1 MVKSYNRMT
10 VHQDALESIKIKI
23 AKLKSLDTNK
33 NLFGAESHNYELQ
46 APLSEATISQ
56 FEKSHQIILPPAYR
70 VFLQQIGNGGTG
82 PYYGLES
89 LEDGVFASL
98 DYKEAKYGLQNLSH
112 PFPHTD
118 EWNLPADVNNMSEEA
133 YQIWEEACFQD
144 DIANGLLRIANFGCG
159 VSINLVVSGEA
170 YGEIWVDDR
179 CNGNGIYP
187 DFYFGNE
194 SRLDFLAWYEL
205 WLDLSI
211 KEFEN

>member
-1 MVKSYNRMT
+1 MGKSYKRMNI
-10 VHQDALESIKIKI
+10 HQDALERINTKIV
-23 AKLKSLDTNK
+23 KLKTLDTNK
-33 NLFGAESHNYELQ
+33 NLFGAESHNYEFQ
-46 APLSEATISQ
+46 PPLSEATISQ

-70 VFLQQIGNGGTG
+70 VFLQQIGNGGIG

-98 DYKEAKYGLQNLSH
+98 DYKEEKYGLQNLSE

-118 EWNLPADVNNMSEEA
+118 EWNLPGDVNNMSEEA
-133 YQIWEEACFQD
+133 YQIWEEACFHD

-159 VSINLVVSGEA
+159 VSINLVVNGVA

-179 CNGNGIYP
+179 CNSNGIYP

-205 WLDLSI
+205 WLDKSI

>member
-1 MVKSYNRMT
+1 MSI
-10 VHQDALESIKIKI
+10 HQDTLERINAKI
-23 AKLKSLDTNK
+23 AQLKALDTAQ
-33 NLFGAESHNYELQ
+33 NLFGAESHNYEIQ
-46 APLSEATISQ
+46 APLSDTTISQ
-56 FEKSHQIILPPAYR
+56 FEKSHQITLPPAYR

-98 DYKEAKYGLQNLSH
+98 DYKEAKYGLQNLSQ

-118 EWNLPADVNNMSEEA
+118 EWNLPGDVYNMSEEEYLA
-133 YQIWEEACFQD
+133 WQEECFQD

-159 VSINLVVSGEA
+159 ISINLVVNGDA

-179 CNGNGIYP
+179 CNDNGIYP

-205 WLDLSI
+205 WLDISI
-211 KEFEN
+211 KEMEN